1 MMMSVTYPNHS
12 NFIPAKN
19 QNVSINFYRYEF
31 GHWDLWIG
39 RHPIPRLVL
48 HHHREG
54 GEAGAAQVA
63 ALGYDVG
70 ARALE
75 VEGGVVKCVVMW
87 ISRDGADA
95 FSQRLTWSH
104 VVLHRTRLIRT
115 TRGLLTLHLIWKT
128 HLIAH
133 HFQGV
138 IHSSLSFFLMNCTYR
153 RTDCSN
159 QNILQCSCGHQILM
173 SSSQSGRFC
182 VCAGGFALIT
192 F

>member
-1 MMMSVTYPNHS
+1 MTYPNHS

-19 QNVSINFYRYEF
+19 QNVSINFYRCEF

-54 GEAGAAQVA
+54 GELRSAQVA

-75 VEGGVVKCVVMW
+75 VVGGVVKCVVMW

-95 FSQRLTWSH
+95 FSKRLTWSH
-104 VVLHRTRLIRT
+104 VVFHRTRLIRT

-128 HLIAH
+128 HLITH
-133 HFQGV
+133 RFQGV
-138 IHSSLSFFLMNCTYR
+138 IPKFFIPWKLLTLLDITRIFQKHLICVKWSFNFFKQGLLFR
-153 RTDCSN
+153 
-159 QNILQCSCGHQILM
+159 
-173 SSSQSGRFC
+173 
-182 VCAGGFALIT
+182 
-192 F
+192 